1 MKGVFWFLGLAA
13 AAIALALLV
22 GSNDANVTLFWHP
35 YRVDLSLNLVLFGLL
50 LLFGLFHAA
59 LRALALLRSL
69 PQQAQRWRTH
79 QLERSAQASVLEAL
93 AQQYAGRYVR
103 AQSAARQALAQL
115 GQLGA
120 HHFPGREQAQLLAHL
135 LAAESAHQLRNFDER
150 DRALAAA
157 LASPAVSQGG
167 EARASL
173 QLRAAAWALEQQDG
187 AAAAHWLGS
196 LPQGVARRIRSL
208 RLRLRLARL
217 QQDHAE
223 AIELVRL
230 LTKHRS
236 YSAQASRSLL
246 RGLVLDRL
254 RAARDPAALQ
264 QAWRALDSAERA
276 VPELALATLEQW
288 RQLGDGADVQAV
300 GAAPGVPRWL
310 DDCLQSAWAGYPAM
324 DDALRRRLL
333 LCLESLLPGLGAD
346 WLAQIEQAQQRQ
358 PGDAGLQYLAG
369 QAYLQRQL
377 WGKAASLLGQASA
390 QLSDPEL
397 ARRCW
402 RGLARLAERRG
413 DADAAQAAWK
423 RAALL

>member
-22 GSNDANVTLFWHP
+22 GSNDANLTLFWHP

-50 LLFGLFHAA
+50 LLFGLSHAA

-93 AQQYAGRYVR
+93 AQQHAGRYVR
-103 AQSAARQALAQL
+103 AQSAARQALAQV
-115 GQLGA
+115 GQLGS
-120 HHFPGREQAQLLAHL
+120 HHFPGREQAQTLAHL
-135 LAAESAHQLRNFDER
+135 LAAESAHQLSNFDER

-157 LASPAVSQGG
+157 LASPAASQAG
-167 EARASL
+167 EARAAL
-173 QLRAAAWALEQQDG
+173 QLSAAAWALEQQD
-187 AAAAHWLGS
+187 ASAAAHWLGS
-196 LPQGVARRIRSL
+196 LPQGVARRIRAL

-230 LTKHRS
+230 LSKHRA

-254 RAARDPAALQ
+254 RAARDPVALQ
-264 QAWRALDSAERA
+264 QAWRTLDPAERA
-276 VPELALATLEQW
+276 VPELALAALEHWQ
-288 RQLGDGADVQAV
+288 RLLAATQFQPADAGQGA
-300 GAAPGVPRWL
+300 PRWL
-310 DDCLQSAWAGYPAM
+310 DDCLKSAWAGYPVM

-390 QLSDPEL
+390 QLTDPDL

-402 RGLARLAERRG
+402 CSLARLAEERG
-413 DADAAQAAWK
+413 DTDAARVAWK
-423 RAALL
+423 KAALL